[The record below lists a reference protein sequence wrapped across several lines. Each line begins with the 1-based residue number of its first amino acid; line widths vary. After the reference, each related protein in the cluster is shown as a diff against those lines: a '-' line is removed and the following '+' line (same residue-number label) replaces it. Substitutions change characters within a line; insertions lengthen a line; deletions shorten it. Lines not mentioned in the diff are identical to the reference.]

1 VKGRQAGP
9 GEWRNWCGDQGCRPA
24 RIVHPQTREELVEVV
39 RHAAAAGETVKV
51 PGSGHSFT
59 EAALTDGVMARIEAL
74 DGILEVDKE
83 MGRVTVEAGI
93 VLRDLNTRLH
103 ELGLAM
109 PNLGDIDRQTLA
121 GAIST
126 ATHGTGAGLQ
136 NISAQVVGLEL
147 VTGTGEVLELS
158 EESDSDAFRAARV
171 GVGALGA
178 ICAVTLQTV
187 PSFLLHRIDRPEPID
202 EVLANFDSLSHAHDH
217 FEFFVFPYTDTAVT
231 IRRDRT
237 SEPPRRRSSAEVF
250 ITEKVLQNR
259 LGGAIARLTRARPS
273 LIPRVT
279 RTMARVFSEG
289 DYIDDSFAIFSS
301 EREIPFNEMEY
312 ALPREHGPAVV
323 RRVLDWIEEQR
334 YPVGFPIE
342 CRVVAP
348 DDALLSPSHER
359 ATTYVAVHQFIGMDY
374 GPYFEAVES
383 IMAEYGGRPHWG
395 KRHTLDHARL
405 EQLYPRFGDFLAV
418 RDRLDPQRVFA
429 NDYTRRC
436 FGD

>member
-1 VKGRQAGP
+1 M
-9 GEWRNWCGDQGCRPA
+9 
-24 RIVHPQTREELVEVV
+24 
-39 RHAAAAGETVKV
+39 
-51 PGSGHSFT
+51 S
-59 EAALTDGVMARIEAL
+59 
-74 DGILEVDKE
+74 
-83 MGRVTVEAGI
+83 
-93 VLRDLNTRLH
+93 
-103 ELGLAM
+103 
-109 PNLGDIDRQTLA
+109 NLGDIDRQTLA

-147 VTGTGEVLELS
+147 VTGTGEVLTLT

-178 ICAVTLQTV
+178 ISAVTLQTV

-202 EVLANFDSLSHAHDH
+202 EVLANFDALCDAHDH
-217 FEFFVFPYTDTAVT
+217 FEFFVFPYTETAVT

-237 SEPPRRRSSAEVF
+237 SEGLRRRSSAEVF

-279 RTMARVFSEG
+279 RSMARVFSEG

-323 RRVLDWIEEQR
+323 RRVLDWIEEHR

-359 ATTYVAVHQFIGMDY
+359 ATTYVAVHQFIGMDW
-374 GPYFEAVES
+374 GPYFEAVEA
-383 IMAEYGGRPHWG
+383 IMAEHGGRPHWG
-395 KRHTLDHARL
+395 KRHTLDRARL

-429 NDYTRRC
+429 NAYTERC
-436 FGD
+436 FGA